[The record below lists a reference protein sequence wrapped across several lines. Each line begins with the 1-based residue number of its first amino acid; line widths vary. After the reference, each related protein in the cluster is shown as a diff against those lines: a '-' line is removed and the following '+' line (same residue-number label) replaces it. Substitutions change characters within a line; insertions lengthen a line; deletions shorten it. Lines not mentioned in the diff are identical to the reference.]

1 MNAERRMTDRQTDA
15 AEREVHSGFEF
26 NDLNIYLYL
35 RLNYGTAP
43 EHLKYSV
50 RTLYGALLCFC
61 GFPGA

>member
-50 RTLYGALLCFC
+50 RTVYGAL
-61 GFPGA
+61 